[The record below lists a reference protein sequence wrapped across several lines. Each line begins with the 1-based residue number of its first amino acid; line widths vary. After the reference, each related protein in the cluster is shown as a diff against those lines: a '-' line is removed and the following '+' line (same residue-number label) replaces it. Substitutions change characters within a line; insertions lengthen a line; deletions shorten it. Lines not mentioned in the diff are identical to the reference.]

1 MRICFDQIPLDQVST
16 SMTINAPAAILLL
29 LYELVGEEQGVP
41 SEKLRGTVQN
51 DVLKEYMA
59 RGNHSTFAGSL
70 PILKRHN
77 VGAINWGLV
86 QGKAQTH
93 LPWDSWRRPYV
104 DREPA
109 VWFHEVFRNDGTPY
123 DAKETALIKSLTG
136 AR

>member
-1 MRICFDQIPLDQVST
+1 
-16 SMTINAPAAILLL
+16 
-29 LYELVGEEQGVP
+29 
-41 SEKLRGTVQN
+41 
-51 DVLKEYMA
+51 MA
-59 RGNHSTFAGSL
+59 RGNGSTFEGSL
-70 PILKRHN
+70 PILKKYN

-123 DAKETALIKSLTG
+123 DAEGDRADQEPDG
-136 AR
+136 AWGTLAPPGGPTLE